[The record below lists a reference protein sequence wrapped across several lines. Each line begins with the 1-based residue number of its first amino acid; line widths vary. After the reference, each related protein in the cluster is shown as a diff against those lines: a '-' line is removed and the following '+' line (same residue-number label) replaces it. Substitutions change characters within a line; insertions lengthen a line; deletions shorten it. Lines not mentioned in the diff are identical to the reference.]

1 LSWLAAEA
9 LRRIP
14 SIRGEAFVTTILKTN
29 RLRLREFEEGDVELL
44 FALDSDP
51 DVMRYISDGKTS
63 TREHIEQAIPR
74 LCAYY
79 EKHPGFG
86 IWVAELKES
95 REFIG
100 WACLKHLDQS
110 ELIEVGYR
118 LKKDFWNQGYATEA
132 AEALIQYG
140 FGERGLD
147 KIVAITNPDN
157 KASQRVL
164 EKCGLTRNGS
174 GIYYGCHCLLFEISS
189 D

>member
-1 LSWLAAEA
+1 M
-9 LRRIP
+9 
-14 SIRGEAFVTTILKTN
+14 TTILETN
-29 RLRLREFEEGDVELL
+29 RLRLREFEDSDVESL

-74 LCAYY
+74 VRAYY
-79 EKHPGFG
+79 QEHAGLG

-100 WACLKHLDQS
+100 WACLKHLDQTD
-110 ELIEVGYR
+110 LIEVGYR
-118 LKKDFWNQGYATEA
+118 LMKEFWNQGYATEA
-132 AEALIQYG
+132 AAALIQYG
-140 FGERGLD
+140 FDEHGLD
-147 KIVAITNPDN
+147 KIVAITNPEN

-174 GIYYGCHCLLFEISS
+174 GTYYGSDCLFFEITK